1 MYEFI
6 IRVLYFI
13 LVILIYFLFESKKI
27 YLLTIINID
36 YKFLLPVIALVFY
49 DYYLSLFSSFF
60 YKLVINKQLTKDKI
74 IIDLYINYRGLKEK
88 KIHDIS
94 VAKIKRIDAYLLYY
108 DKNTREN
115 IKEAVPEKFQCYLG
129 PAQSSLSVKLE
140 LIFREDRVSNI
151 SFYNIKIFKP
161 KLSLMIDN
169 LKITRT
175 IYLYKWEK

>member
-74 IIDLYINYRGLKEK
+74 IIDLYINYRGFKRK
-88 KIHDIS
+88 KNS
-94 VAKIKRIDAYLLYY
+94 
-108 DKNTREN
+108 
-115 IKEAVPEKFQCYLG
+115 
-129 PAQSSLSVKLE
+129 
-140 LIFREDRVSNI
+140 
-151 SFYNIKIFKP
+151 
-161 KLSLMIDN
+161 
-169 LKITRT
+169 
-175 IYLYKWEK
+175 